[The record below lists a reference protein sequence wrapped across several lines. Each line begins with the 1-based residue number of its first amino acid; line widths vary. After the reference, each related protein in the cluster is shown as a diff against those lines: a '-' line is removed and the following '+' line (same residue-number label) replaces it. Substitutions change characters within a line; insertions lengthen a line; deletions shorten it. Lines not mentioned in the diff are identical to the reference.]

1 MIDQAIKVGTLELK
15 NRLVMPPMR
24 TGKATGGTVTESLLE
39 YYETRAANNQ
49 FGLIITEH
57 CCISEGGRA
66 DRDQLAITDDA
77 HIPDLRRLTDAI
89 HRGGSLT
96 FAQINHA
103 GSAANPG
110 DGSRLVSASSVNTP
124 AKKHLGTPRPLSL
137 DEIRELERC
146 FAAAA
151 VRAVSAG
158 FDGVEIHCAHG
169 YLLDQFYS
177 PLTNRRTDEYGP
189 QSIENRTRF
198 LVETL
203 RAVKEAV
210 NVPVA
215 VRLGGADYLP
225 DGATE
230 ADAVDACRL
239 LEKAGADLLDISGG
253 MCGYMRP
260 GHQEAGYFGSMT
272 EKIKKQVRIP
282 VLLTG
287 GVKTEAEAENL
298 LQLGKADLI
307 GIGRAVFKD
316 ANWRR
321 NA

>member
-1 MIDQAIKVGTLELK
+1 M
-15 NRLVMPPMR
+15 
-24 TGKATGGTVTESLLE
+24 
-39 YYETRAANNQ
+39 
-49 FGLIITEH
+49 
-57 CCISEGGRA
+57 
-66 DRDQLAITDDA
+66 
-77 HIPDLRRLTDAI
+77 
-89 HRGGSLT
+89 
-96 FAQINHA
+96 
-103 GSAANPG
+103 
-110 DGSRLVSASSVNTP
+110 
-124 AKKHLGTPRPLSL
+124 
-137 DEIRELERC
+137 
-146 FAAAA
+146 
-151 VRAVSAG
+151 
-158 FDGVEIHCAHG
+158 
-169 YLLDQFYS
+169 
-177 PLTNRRTDEYGP
+177 
-189 QSIENRTRF
+189 
-198 LVETL
+198 
-203 RAVKEAV
+203 
-210 NVPVA
+210 PVA

-272 EKIKKQVRIP
+272 EKIKKEVRIP